1 MEYSSILDEVVKQL
15 EGDPNRSRIKK
26 ILFCAARG
34 KWENDTRKIEECYLR
49 DLISEVWQNNS
60 NLGEVDDLLARI
72 VSKVNKK
79 TEYGLVANKII
90 ENLARLYSNEP
101 EVTTMETTISNLW
114 ESPVATQLDEPLNE
128 QVEEK
133 IYNEREPG
141 DLFDV
146 RQKVMQGA
154 NPLKA
159 KILIFSAVER
169 QFNFSDRDWLNLKTR
184 TLDNLLRQLF
194 NVCTNLTDLESQ
206 LYSAASLLEDADE
219 NTQIAS
225 TIIAAIKGCYEE
237 ARPPVLEVE
246 KDPVVAADYRETIQ
260 EDNEDEEEGTTYHE
274 GEKPVENIED
284 DGSFDLGEITLIN
297 EEAAANYNPEFDS
310 TLPSLGFANY
320 GNTGEPKDR
329 EEEEEELEETIALPR
344 QKPLNLEAVRGDET
358 REKSFMDEREREPE
372 REPKIEPKGG
382 ESKKILETIKQ
393 KLSLEDEIKA
403 LVDNGVNAMT
413 KSMEKEF
420 SKLESVLDGSL
431 AGEEEEKHLSMK
443 YQALG
448 KFVGEVMEMSSK
460 FQKILSQLE
469 LEERKNSGLT
479 DAQNTLEANLENSDI
494 SAGTEQKIIDLAKEG
509 NPKAIASIIN
519 RYLKPTG
526 VSTIAGWKGEC
537 LHIILESE
545 EVPNQQ
551 SYAPFVEKKIIALKS
566 NSLKNVKIHGRKSG
580 NKSIVWTKAV
590 QY

>member
-1 MEYSSILDEVVKQL
+1 MEYSSILNEVVAQL
-15 EGDPNRSRIKK
+15 EAEPNRSRIKK

-34 KWENDTRKIEECYLR
+34 KWENDTRKIEECHLR

-79 TEYGLVANKII
+79 TEYGLVAKKII
-90 ENLARLYSNEP
+90 ENLAKLYSNEP

-114 ESPVATQLDEPLNE
+114 DSPVATQLDEPLNE
-128 QVEEK
+128 EVEEEN
-133 IYNEREPG
+133 YNERDPG

-146 RQKVMQGA
+146 RQKIMQSA

-194 NVCTNLTDLESQ
+194 NVCTNITDLESQ

-225 TIIAAIKGCYEE
+225 TIIEALKGCYEQ
-237 ARPPVLEVE
+237 AGPPVFEGE
-246 KDPVVAADYRETIQ
+246 KEPVVAEDSPEAIQ
-260 EDNEDEEEGTTYHE
+260 ENNQDKEEGTTYQQW
-274 GEKPVENIED
+274 EKPGENIED
-284 DGSFDLGEITLIN
+284 DGTFDLGEITLIN
-297 EEAAANYNPEFDS
+297 RDAVANYNPELDS
-310 TLPSLGFANY
+310 SLPSLGLANY
-320 GNTGEPKDR
+320 GNTGESKGR
-329 EEEEEELEETIALPR
+329 EEEEEELEETMALPG
-344 QKPLNLEAVRGDET
+344 QKPLNLEAIPGHET
-358 REKSFMDEREREPE
+358 REKPFRDEREIEPD
-372 REPKIEPKGG
+372 REPKAG
-382 ESKKILETIKQ
+382 ESKNILETIKQ

-403 LVDNGVNAMT
+403 LVDRGVNAMT
-413 KSMEKEF
+413 KSMEQEF
-420 SKLESVLDGSL
+420 SKLESVLEGSL

-448 KFVGEVMEMSSK
+448 KFFGRVIEMSSK
-460 FQKILSQLE
+460 FKQILTQLE
-469 LEERKNSGLT
+469 LEERKKRGLT
-479 DAQNTLEANLENSDI
+479 DAKNVLEASLENSDI
-494 SAGTEQKIIDLAKEG
+494 SAGTEKKIIDLAKEG
-509 NPKAIASIIN
+509 NAKAIASIID

-526 VSTIAGWKGEC
+526 VSTMAGWKGEC

-551 SYAPFVEKKIIALKS
+551 SYALFVEKKIIALKS

-580 NKSIVWTKAV
+580 KKSIVWTKVV

>member
-1 MEYSSILDEVVKQL
+1 MEYSSILNEVVEQL
-15 EGDPNRSRIKK
+15 ERDPNRSRIKK

-34 KWENDTRKIEECYLR
+34 KWENDTRKIEECHLR
-49 DLISEVWQNNS
+49 DLISEVWQSNS
-60 NLGEVDDLLARI
+60 NLGQVDDLLARI

-79 TEYGLVANKII
+79 TEYGLVAQKII

-128 QVEEK
+128 AVEEEN
-133 IYNEREPG
+133 YNERDPG
-141 DLFDV
+141 ELFDV
-146 RQKVMQGA
+146 RQKIMQGA

-225 TIIAAIKGCYEE
+225 TIIAAIQGCYEPS
-237 ARPPVLEVE
+237 APPVFEEEKEPVAVE
-246 KDPVVAADYRETIQ
+246 DSWEAME
-260 EDNEDEEEGTTYHE
+260 ENNEDEEEGTTYHE
-274 GEKPVENIED
+274 WEKPAENTQD

-297 EEAAANYNPEFDS
+297 QEAAANYNPGFDS
-310 TLPSLGFANY
+310 TLPSLGFTNY

-329 EEEEEELEETIALPR
+329 EEKEEEEFEETIALPK
-344 QKPLNLEAVRGDET
+344 QSPLNLEAVPEDET
-358 REKSFMDEREREPE
+358 GEKLFRDEREIEPE
-372 REPKIEPKGG
+372 IEPKEG
-382 ESKKILETIKQ
+382 ESQNILETIKR
-393 KLSLEDEIKA
+393 KLSLEDEVKA

-413 KSMEKEF
+413 KSMEEEF

-443 YQALG
+443 YQALS

-460 FQKILSQLE
+460 FKQILSQLE
-469 LEERKNSGLT
+469 LEERKKSGLT
-479 DAQNTLEANLENSDI
+479 DAKDALEASWDNSDI
-494 SAGTEQKIIDLAKEG
+494 SAGTDQKILNLAREG

-537 LHIILESE
+537 LHIILESG

-566 NSLKNVKIHGRKSG
+566 DFLKNVKIHGRKSG

>member
-1 MEYSSILDEVVKQL
+1 MEYSSILNEVVEQL
-15 EGDPNRSRIKK
+15 ERDQNRSRIKK

-34 KWENDTRKIEECYLR
+34 KWENDTRKIEESDLR

-79 TEYGLVANKII
+79 TEYGLVAKKII

-128 QVEEK
+128 QVEEE
-133 IYNEREPG
+133 IYNERDPG

-146 RQKVMQGA
+146 RQKIMQGA

-225 TIIAAIKGCYEE
+225 TIIAAIKGCYEQ
-237 ARPPVLEVE
+237 AGPPPVFEEE
-246 KDPVVAADYRETIQ
+246 KEPVAVDDSRGAIQ
-260 EDNEDEEEGTTYHE
+260 ENNRDEEDGTIYHE
-274 GEKPVENIED
+274 TEAPAENIED

-297 EEAAANYNPEFDS
+297 QEAAASHNPEFDS
-310 TLPSLGFANY
+310 SLPSLGFTNY
-320 GNTGEPKDR
+320 GNTGESKGR
-329 EEEEEELEETIALPR
+329 EEEEEEFEETIALPGL
-344 QKPLNLEAVRGDET
+344 KPVNLEAVPGQKT
-358 REKSFMDEREREPE
+358 REEAFREEREIEPE
-372 REPKIEPKGG
+372 IEAKAG
-382 ESKKILETIKQ
+382 ESKNILETIKQ

-413 KSMEKEF
+413 KSMEEEF
-420 SKLESVLDGSL
+420 SKLEGVLDGSL

-448 KFVGEVMEMSSK
+448 KFVGRVMEMSSK
-460 FQKILSQLE
+460 FQQILTQLE

-479 DAQNTLEANLENSDI
+479 DAKNVLKASLENSDI

-519 RYLKPTG
+519 QYLKPTG
-526 VSTIAGWKGEC
+526 VSTISGWKGDC

-551 SYAPFVEKKIIALKS
+551 SYAPFVEKKIIGLKS
-566 NSLKNVKIHGRKSG
+566 DSLKNVKIHGRKYGS
-580 NKSIVWTKAV
+580 KSIVWTRAV